1 MSEVD
6 LWDCIVWAFRFG
18 CVWEADRSESPSRWR
33 RLRFAGSALAAA
45 FVRAPLTRAPF
56 TERPTTPP
64 SDPSAP
70 RVTPSVPRVTEPR
83 TAPGEL
89 SGSGEIAE
97 RRAGFPDSGNIGVS
111 GCFGC
116 GTWDNGQ
123 ERVRDDDRAGDDRA
137 GDGASWGRGR
147 QRQLQQYS
155 CLRRR

>member
-6 LWDCIVWAFRFG
+6 LWDCIVWAFRLG

-45 FVRAPLTRAPF
+45 LVRPPLI
-56 TERPTTPP
+56 ERPTSPR

-70 RVTPSVPRVTEPR
+70 RVAARV
-83 TAPGEL
+83 ASGEL

-111 GCFGC
+111 GCFGR
-116 GTWDNGQ
+116 GTWENGQ
-123 ERVRDDDRAGDDRA
+123 TRVGDDDVAGDSRA
-137 GDGASWGRGR
+137 ADGAS
-147 QRQLQQYS
+147 
-155 CLRRR
+155 